1 MLIPTAND
9 KTKFS
14 NFIIPNIPK
23 NISKYIEPFGG
34 MFGIFFCLN
43 IEDFNKTKFIYNDI
57 NKRNVNLFE
66 KFKDNSFINE
76 ILNSEFD
83 NDREL
88 DLEKPLDWLI
98 YLLCFRDDKFTNCFE
113 FEIFKMKLKF
123 RKNHFNRITSIQ
135 NFDYKDILKKYDS
148 NSTFFFIDPPKETPI
163 EEILEELKGSKS
175 KFAVVFNG
183 SPSFEISDKLSIIK
197 NKTLM
202 KSEFLIKNY

>member
-43 IEDFNKTKFIYNDI
+43 IEDYNNTKFIYNDI

-66 KFKDNSFINE
+66 KLKENSFTNTVLNTEFNNE
-76 ILNSEFD
+76 RKLN
-83 NDREL
+83 
-88 DLEKPLDWLI
+88 LEDPLDWLI
-98 YLLCFRDDKFTNCFE
+98 YLLCFRDDNFIGCFE

-135 NFDYKDILKKYDS
+135 NFDYKDILKKYDN
-148 NSTFFFIDPPKETPI
+148 NSSFFFIDPPKEI
-163 EEILEELKGSKS
+163 SVQEILNELKNSKS
-175 KFAVVFNG
+175 KFAIIFNG
-183 SPSFEISDKLSIIK
+183 SQDFEISENINIVK

-202 KSEFLIKNY
+202 KNEFLIKNY